1 MKGKFSLAL
10 MLAAVVLLV
19 FSVPVQASKTDDQI
33 VSSAKNSYVFKNY
46 LKNDD
51 IKIQSK
57 DGAVTLTGTV
67 SEESQDIGPGD
78 RGELV
83 RGKKGGQQAG
93 SQRSATRGYELGCVA
108 YHESKNHSSVP

>member
-1 MKGKFSLAL
+1 

-19 FSVPVQASKTDDQI
+19 FSVPVQASKVDDQI

-57 DGAVTLTGTV
+57 DGAVTLTGRLRRIP
-67 SEESQDIGPGD
+67 QDISRETVAAC
-78 RGELV
+78 RGQDC
-83 RGKKGGQQAG
+83 GQRNA
-93 SQRSATRGYELGCVA
+93 LGA
-108 YHESKNHSSVP
+108 N

>member
-1 MKGKFSLAL
+1 MKGNFSLAL

-67 SEESQDIGPGD
+67 SEESHKTLARETVAGLPGVKTVD
-78 RGELV
+78 KRN
-83 RGKKGGQQAG
+83 A
-93 SQRSATRGYELGCVA
+93 LGA
-108 YHESKNHSSVP
+108 N

>member
-19 FSVPVQASKTDDQI
+19 FSVPVQASKVDDQI
-33 VSSAKNSYVFKNY
+33 ISSAKNSYVFKNY

-67 SEESQDIGPGD
+67 SEESHKTLARETVAGLPGVKTVD
-78 RGELV
+78 KRN
-83 RGKKGGQQAG
+83 A
-93 SQRSATRGYELGCVA
+93 LGA
-108 YHESKNHSSVP
+108 N